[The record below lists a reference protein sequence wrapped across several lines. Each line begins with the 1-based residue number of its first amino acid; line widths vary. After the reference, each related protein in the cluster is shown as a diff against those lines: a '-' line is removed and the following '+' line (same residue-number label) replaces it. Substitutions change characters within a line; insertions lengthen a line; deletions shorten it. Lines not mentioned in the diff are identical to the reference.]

1 MSEWLNIQVDT
12 QPEKLTITIEGKG
25 LQEIG
30 ENDKSREEFLRLIDR
45 KITEEIRKIR
55 NYWFNLELKQHQKAR
70 EQREKE
76 AQENA

>member
-1 MSEWLNIQVDT
+1 MSDWLNIQVDT

-55 NYWFNLELKQHQKAR
+55 NYWFNLELKQHQKER

-76 AQENA
+76 EQENG

>member
-1 MSEWLNIQVDT
+1 MSDWLNIQVDT

-30 ENDKSREEFLRLIDR
+30 ENDKSRDEFLRLIDR

-55 NYWFNLELKQHQKAR
+55 NYWFNLELKQHQKER

-76 AQENA
+76 EQENA